1 MGRLSLIIGCMF
13 AQKTTELLRR
23 VRRYQSIGHQ
33 VLVANYAADT
43 RYGKDRVS
51 SHDKEFEAAV
61 CVDRLEYLE
70 DRVRSGSYHV
80 LAIDEGQ
87 FFPDLFEKVT
97 AWADELP
104 IHIVISGLDGTSD
117 RAPFGDMLRLIPHA
131 EEVERLSAFCAVC
144 RDGTVAVYSKYV
156 GQKGDDIVVGAG
168 ESYHPV
174 CRRHYRGDVT
184 PTASATSPKAAFSR
198 DAAFGGSHPCTDT
211 VETQHLHTP

>member
-1 MGRLSLIIGCMF
+1 MF

-23 VRRYQSIGHQ
+23 VRRYQSIGYQ

-61 CVDRLEYLE
+61 CVDRLECLE
-70 DRVRSGSYHV
+70 AMVRSGSYQV

-156 GQKGDDIVVGAG
+156 AGDKGDDVVIGAG

-174 CRRHYRGDVT
+174 CRRHYVVE
-184 PTASATSPKAAFSR
+184 AAKGPSGQCR
-198 DAAFGGSHPCTDT
+198 P
-211 VETQHLHTP
+211 HTPFHG